1 MSEQRGTAMLMDK
14 NNSILLVIDVQENLT
29 PVQESP
35 REVINGCTT
44 LLEVAGELN
53 IPCVIAEQDHKV
65 FGQTMIDLR
74 RVLKKDTK
82 YYEKDTFSCY
92 KNDTIRKVVEDSGRK
107 QIIIAGLEVHLCVLQ
122 TAIDFHNAGYEV
134 FVVTDACS
142 SRSNFQNALGLQRL
156 AKTELTSFR
165 ARWCCLNGLTVPAA
179 NCLTN
184 FGNAACVKPA
194 F

>member
-1 MSEQRGTAMLMDK
+1 MGTAMLMDK

-156 AKTELTSFR
+156 AKNGIDIVSREMVLFEWLDRYGSELFDELWER
-165 ARWCCLNGLTVPAA
+165 RLR
-179 NCLTN
+179 
-184 FGNAACVKPA
+184 
-194 F
+194 

>member
-1 MSEQRGTAMLMDK
+1 MLMDK

-44 LLEVAGELN
+44 LL
-53 IPCVIAEQDHKV
+53 VIAEQDHKV

-156 AKTELTSFR
+156 AKNGIDIVSREMVLFEWLDRSGSELFDELWER
-165 ARWCCLNGLTVPAA
+165 RLR
-179 NCLTN
+179 
-184 FGNAACVKPA
+184 
-194 F
+194 

>member
-1 MSEQRGTAMLMDK
+1 MLMDK

-53 IPCVIAEQDHKV
+53 IP
-65 FGQTMIDLR
+65 GQTMIDLR

-107 QIIIAGLEVHLCVLQ
+107 QIIVAGLEVHLCVLQ

-156 AKTELTSFR
+156 AKNGIDIVSREMVLFEWLDRSGSELFDELWER
-165 ARWCCLNGLTVPAA
+165 RLR
-179 NCLTN
+179 
-184 FGNAACVKPA
+184 
-194 F
+194 

>member
-1 MSEQRGTAMLMDK
+1 MLMDK

-82 YYEKDTFSCY
+82 YYEKDTFSSY

-107 QIIIAGLEVHLCVLQ
+107 QIIVAGLEVHLCVLQ

-156 AKTELTSFR
+156 AKNGIDIVSREMVLFEWLDRSGSELFDELWER
-165 ARWCCLNGLTVPAA
+165 RLR
-179 NCLTN
+179 
-184 FGNAACVKPA
+184 
-194 F
+194 

>member
-1 MSEQRGTAMLMDK
+1 MNLYLSEQRGTTMLMDK

-82 YYEKDTFSCY
+82 DYEKDTFSCY

-107 QIIIAGLEVHLCVLQ
+107 QIIVAGLEVHLCVLQ

-156 AKTELTSFR
+156 AKNGIDIVSREMVLFEWLDRSGSELFDELWER
-165 ARWCCLNGLTVPAA
+165 RLR
-179 NCLTN
+179 
-184 FGNAACVKPA
+184 
-194 F
+194 

>member
-1 MSEQRGTAMLMDK
+1 MLMDK

-82 YYEKDTFSCY
+82 YYEKDTSPAT
-92 KNDTIRKVVEDSGRK
+92 KTIPSVR
-107 QIIIAGLEVHLCVLQ
+107 
-122 TAIDFHNAGYEV
+122 
-134 FVVTDACS
+134 
-142 SRSNFQNALGLQRL
+142 
-156 AKTELTSFR
+156 
-165 ARWCCLNGLTVPAA
+165 
-179 NCLTN
+179 
-184 FGNAACVKPA
+184 
-194 F
+194 

>member
-74 RVLKKDTK
+74 RVLKKIPNITK
-82 YYEKDTFSCY
+82 RTLS
-92 KNDTIRKVVEDSGRK
+92 
-107 QIIIAGLEVHLCVLQ
+107 
-122 TAIDFHNAGYEV
+122 
-134 FVVTDACS
+134 
-142 SRSNFQNALGLQRL
+142 
-156 AKTELTSFR
+156 
-165 ARWCCLNGLTVPAA
+165 PA
-179 NCLTN
+179 T
-184 FGNAACVKPA
+184 KRYHP
-194 F
+194 

>member
-1 MSEQRGTAMLMDK
+1 MLMDK

-74 RVLKKDTK
+74 RGFEKKNKTVSFLNLTLPAK
-82 YYEKDTFSCY
+82 K
-92 KNDTIRKVVEDSGRK
+92 KGVESG
-107 QIIIAGLEVHLCVLQ
+107 G
-122 TAIDFHNAGYEV
+122 GGV
-134 FVVTDACS
+134 F
-142 SRSNFQNALGLQRL
+142 
-156 AKTELTSFR
+156 
-165 ARWCCLNGLTVPAA
+165 
-179 NCLTN
+179 
-184 FGNAACVKPA
+184 
-194 F
+194 